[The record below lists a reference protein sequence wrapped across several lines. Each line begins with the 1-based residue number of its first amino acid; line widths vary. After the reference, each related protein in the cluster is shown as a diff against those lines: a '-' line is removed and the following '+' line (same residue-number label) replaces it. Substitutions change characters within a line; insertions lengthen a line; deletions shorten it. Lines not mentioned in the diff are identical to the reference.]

1 MSEHIRY
8 FLDTDPEI
16 VGEDELCIKRAT
28 PSLDGNCSITFKRGI
43 LNGPYTE
50 EEKWE
55 YVLTL
60 INRLEH
66 FVEREARR
74 R

>member
-1 MSEHIRY
+1 MTEHNRY
-8 FLDTDPEI
+8 FLDIDPKI
-16 VGEDELCIKRAT
+16 VGED
-28 PSLDGNCSITFKRGI
+28 SLAIRLESSSIEGSAPLTVRRGI

-66 FVEREARR
+66 LVEKSQV
-74 R
+74 